1 MRITVFLLTTITMAM
16 ILASAGVL
24 AAQTAP
30 TEQPNILF
38 VMTDDQPKDTLLAM
52 PKVRKRIVD
61 EGVNLTNAYV
71 SESLCCPSRE
81 ICSEVVDRRILET
94 RGVPS
99 QQVSKRSRR
108 ANAGGKETP
117 RCTEYIR
124 TRGYAKSSCSTSTRL
139 LEPERG
145 GCSPRP
151 SKQRSSS
158 TSKLPEV
165 SAMREGTPWW

>member
-1 MRITVFLLTTITMAM
+1 MDGVSMLPETTNGFTP
-16 ILASAGVL
+16 
-24 AAQTAP
+24 QT
-30 TEQPNILF
+30 L
-38 VMTDDQPKDTLLAM
+38 DWY
-52 PKVRKRIVD
+52 
-61 EGVNLTNAYV
+61 EG
-71 SESLCCPSRE
+71 E

>member
-1 MRITVFLLTTITMAM
+1 MATDHRRVNRELVQDVLL
-16 ILASAGVL
+16 
-24 AAQTAP
+24 
-30 TEQPNILF
+30 
-38 VMTDDQPKDTLLAM
+38 DDPGLL
-52 PKVRKRIVD
+52 KEIIERV
-61 EGVNLTNAYV
+61 
-71 SESLCCPSRE
+71 E

>member
-1 MRITVFLLTTITMAM
+1 MYGAARSLHRSTYLHLSSSFSRVIYGGLGSRRSDRQAQ
-16 ILASAGVL
+16 VL
-24 AAQTAP
+24 
-30 TEQPNILF
+30 
-38 VMTDDQPKDTLLAM
+38 
-52 PKVRKRIVD
+52 
-61 EGVNLTNAYV
+61 
-71 SESLCCPSRE
+71 RE